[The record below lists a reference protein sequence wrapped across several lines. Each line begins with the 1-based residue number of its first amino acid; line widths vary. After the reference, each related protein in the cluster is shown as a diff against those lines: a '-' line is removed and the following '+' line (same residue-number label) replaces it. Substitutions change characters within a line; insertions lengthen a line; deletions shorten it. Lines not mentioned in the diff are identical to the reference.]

1 MAVVSLPIALLQIT
15 GQLAATLCVV
25 LLHVAVLG
33 TGVRL
38 SVEVFGCG
46 GGEEDRDAAAHDP
59 SCSGRC
65 GAEYYRGYMCQCDY
79 DCLIHD
85 ECCKDYES
93 QCTTGDSCKGRCGET
108 FKRGRQCNCDSD
120 CMKYNQCCPDYKTSC
135 DAQEPTLNAEA
146 EQPNGTPPTFSEGD
160 NPADADDLIPLVTP
174 ASDPQD
180 DVSDDV
186 YGQIFPNLPDDP
198 YSENGMEDP
207 DATTIPESTSGYEP
221 SPTDLLEPVP
231 TDPTLPDTQDT
242 SDLEFTREESFTL
255 SPQRQDSLSD
265 NEPTQADANATPSD
279 PTNGEAPTDSA
290 DASDL
295 EKQSD
300 PTSPSD
306 SGTTLPRPSP
316 TSAGASHVSR
326 QPTPTSMP
334 QIGPTPTDDTLDIQ
348 SGGQAEIPLEGTVAF
363 PDDMFPEA
371 QTVDPTEASSGQR
384 EFFPTD
390 PGKADDPDFNQASSP
405 AMTPA
410 SDAATDPQSTGPTR
424 GSSSVPGRS
433 EPSPAS
439 PGATAASSKPDQ
451 THIPEATTPNSEP
464 DGTKNNA
471 QDVPTATSYSL
482 SDPQDPSSTDFQ
494 APGSED
500 GSEPDPESGARGD
513 TPDRWN
519 GPGSRNDALTTGATP
534 PTETTTDQS
543 KVSPAP
549 SKPTPSRRPSKPQAK
564 PKPSPAKPS
573 LAKPTSKPTPKPL
586 DTAQTP
592 NIDSSRDFQADDSND
607 TNLCS
612 GRPTSAV
619 TTLGN
624 GTMVVF
630 RGHYFWVLNRN
641 RVPGPARSITEVWGV
656 PSPIDTVFTRCNC
669 QGKTYIFKG
678 GKYWRFEND
687 VVDPGYPKLVQTG
700 FDGLRGHITAA
711 LSVPQYQT
719 RKESVYFF
727 KRGGLVQK
735 YSYQFGTSPTCGR
748 KVQHAVYTVRN
759 RLARQAVSLLEP
771 AINLRTAWVGFP
783 PTITSA
789 VSVPVPRRSAPEGYK
804 YYVFSRSKYYN
815 VRMDAER
822 PVVAAPQ
829 AIVSS
834 PQRNSANDF
843 FKCSKK
849 V

>member
-1 MAVVSLPIALLQIT
+1 MAVVSLPIAPLQIT

-25 LLHVAVLG
+25 LLYVAVLG
-33 TGVRL
+33 T
-38 SVEVFGCG
+38 
-46 GGEEDRDAAAHDP
+46 A

-79 DCLIHD
+79 DCLSHD

-93 QCTTGDSCKGRCGET
+93 QCTTSGSCKGRCGET

-120 CMKYNQCCPDYKTSC
+120 CMRYNQCCPDYKTSC
-135 DAQEPTLNAEA
+135 DAQEPTLNGEA

-160 NPADADDLIPLVTP
+160 NPVDADDLIPLVTP
-174 ASDPQD
+174 ASDLQD
-180 DVSDDV
+180 DVSD
-186 YGQIFPNLPDDP
+186 
-198 YSENGMEDP
+198 
-207 DATTIPESTSGYEP
+207 
-221 SPTDLLEPVP
+221 
-231 TDPTLPDTQDT
+231 
-242 SDLEFTREESFTL
+242 
-255 SPQRQDSLSD
+255 
-265 NEPTQADANATPSD
+265 
-279 PTNGEAPTDSA
+279 
-290 DASDL
+290 
-295 EKQSD
+295 
-300 PTSPSD
+300 
-306 SGTTLPRPSP
+306 
-316 TSAGASHVSR
+316 
-326 QPTPTSMP
+326 
-334 QIGPTPTDDTLDIQ
+334 DDTLDIQ

-363 PDDMFPEA
+363 PGDMFPEA
-371 QTVDPTEASSGQR
+371 QTIDPTEASSGQR

-405 AMTPA
+405 ATTPA

-439 PGATAASSKPDQ
+439 PGTTTPASSKPDQ
-451 THIPEATTPNSEP
+451 AHIPEATTPNSEP

-471 QDVPTATSYSL
+471 WDVPTATSYSL

-500 GSEPDPESGARGD
+500 GSEPGPESGARGD

-534 PTETTTDQS
+534 PTDPAQHERVDDVTPGETTTDQS

-573 LAKPTSKPTPKPL
+573 PAKPTSKPTPKPL
-586 DTAQTP
+586 DTTQTP
-592 NIDSSRDFQADDSND
+592 NIDGSRDFQADDSND

-619 TTLGN
+619 TTLRN

-641 RVPGPARSITEVWGV
+641 RVPGPARGITEVWGV

-687 VVDPGYPKLVQTG
+687 VVDPGYPKLIQTG

-735 YSYQFGTSPTCGR
+735 YAYQFGTSPTCGR

-771 AINLRTAWVGFP
+771 AINLRSAWVGFP
-783 PTITSA
+783 STVTSA
-789 VSVPVPRRSAPEGYK
+789 VSVPSHFSREGYK

-815 VRMDAER
+815 VRMDER
-822 PVVAAPQ
+822 PIVGAPQ
-829 AIVSS
+829 AIISS
-834 PQRNSANDF
+834 PQRNSPNDF
-843 FKCSKK
+843 FKCPKR